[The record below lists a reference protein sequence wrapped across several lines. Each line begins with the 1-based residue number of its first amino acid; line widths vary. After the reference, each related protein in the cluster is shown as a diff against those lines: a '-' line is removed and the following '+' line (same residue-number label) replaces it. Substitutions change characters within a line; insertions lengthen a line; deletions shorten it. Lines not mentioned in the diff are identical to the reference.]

1 MYTSCMKNVMYLVT
15 KAKLSLDK
23 HYFLPL
29 FTNVIKNKITSLVIY
44 IIVCLSEIG

>member
-15 KAKLSLDK
+15 KVKLSGK